1 MTMAPVRM
9 GAMTSSSRDDAA
21 ATADLAQVEEL
32 LSRLTTLRRTPRYR
46 QRLVEGTGL
55 DGRVT
60 TMRVLRTVDIL
71 TRSGIAPSVGD
82 LAQRLG
88 MEHSNTSR
96 TVDAVVEQGLLNKQ
110 KSAADGRRIE
120 LSLTPRGRRSIREL
134 DERRDR
140 VHAEMIDEWP
150 AEDMAT
156 LVALLEKL
164 CATYEDLQRQSR
176 G

>member
-1 MTMAPVRM
+1 MTIAPVRM

-46 QRLVEGTGL
+46 QLLVEGTGL

-134 DERRDR
+134 DERRAR
-140 VHAEMIDEWP
+140 VHAEMIDERP

-176 G
+176 D